1 MLWFLLLPLDIGQE
15 PAESISAE
23 HVEECVILRNECMET
38 EQGYQLIEFACS
50 PHSCMISQKYLYM
63 ILLFSTRIQYI
74 IGK

>member
-1 MLWFLLLPLDIGQE
+1 
-15 PAESISAE
+15 
-23 HVEECVILRNECMET
+23 MET